1 MIWVDLLILLAC
13 ILLGSRLG
21 GIGLGTVA
29 ALGMSVI
36 VFGFGR
42 APGSFPGDVLLIV
55 LCVVTAAATLQ
66 AAGGLDVMVSVAEMV
81 LRRHPQRITI
91 LAPLIS
97 YLFTFVSGTGH
108 VAYSLLPIIAE
119 VSHKVKERP
128 ERPLS
133 ISVIASQAAV
143 TASPLSAATA
153 GMVALFS
160 SAGSFGLKDVLI
172 VCVPSTLI
180 GVLAGAIS
188 VRKMGVELEDDLIYR
203 ERLAKGELVPP
214 ADTDRKVP
222 AHAPVGAIW
231 AVVLFIAAALVIT
244 LLGLVPRLRP
254 DFIIDGNTEKLSMVA
269 SISIVTLSA
278 AALMLAVSKVKPET
292 VVSGSVM
299 RAGVVAIISIL
310 GIAWLGST
318 FFEGHKE
325 RILGA
330 ISVYVQQYPW
340 SFAFALFG
348 LSILLYSQAATVAA
362 LMGVGLQL
370 GIASPLLIAMF
381 PAVNGYFF
389 LPTYATMVAAIQ
401 FDSTGTTRV
410 GRWVLNHSFMR
421 PGLVVT
427 GVSVAVGFG
436 IVKLLYT
443 F

>member
-1 MIWVDLLILLAC
+1 MIWVDLLILLVC

-42 APGSFPGDVLLIV
+42 APGSFPGEVLLIV
-55 LCVVTAAATLQ
+55 LCVVTAAAALQ
-66 AAGGLDVMVSVAEMV
+66 AAGGLDVMVSVAEKV

-97 YLFTFVSGTGH
+97 YVFTFVSGTGH

-119 VSHKVKERP
+119 VAHKVKERP

-160 SAGSFGLKDVLI
+160 GTGSFGLKDVLI

-180 GVLAGAIS
+180 GVLAGALS
-188 VRKMGVELEDDLIYR
+188 VRKMGVELEDDPVYR
-203 ERLAKGELVPP
+203 ERLAKGELAGAADADFKAAAPSP
-214 ADTDRKVP
+214 A
-222 AHAPVGAIW
+222 GARW
-231 AVVLFIAAALVIT
+231 AVVLFIGAALVIT
-244 LLGLVPRLRP
+244 LLGLLPGLRP

-278 AALMLAVSKVKPET
+278 TALMLAVSKVKPEA

-299 RAGVVAIISIL
+299 RAGIVAIISIL

-318 FFEGHKE
+318 FFEGHKAQ
-325 RILGA
+325 ILGA
-330 ISVYVQQYPW
+330 ISVHVREYPW
-340 SFAFALFG
+340 LFAFALFA

-410 GRWVLNHSFMR
+410 R
-421 PGLVVT
+421 PM
-427 GVSVAVGFG
+427 GVEPQLHEAGSGGHDCLAGCGVRDREIA
-436 IVKLLYT
+436 L
-443 F
+443 